1 MLQHRAGLLRCDPGE
16 ELYKFS
22 QGDSVFQVFEQRR
35 HWDPGAAEHPGTTDA
50 LGILLHRATTSP
62 TEFGL
67 HAYGPFV
74 AGLFQGRQLETIE
87 LSALRRSSRSLVP
100 FCRTHLSAL
109 NCRTDL
115 SVRHQKR
122 LDPVVVPPLAD
133 PIGD

>member
-1 MLQHRAGLLRCDPGE
+1 MLEYRAGLVGRDTRK
-16 ELYKFS
+16 ELHKFS